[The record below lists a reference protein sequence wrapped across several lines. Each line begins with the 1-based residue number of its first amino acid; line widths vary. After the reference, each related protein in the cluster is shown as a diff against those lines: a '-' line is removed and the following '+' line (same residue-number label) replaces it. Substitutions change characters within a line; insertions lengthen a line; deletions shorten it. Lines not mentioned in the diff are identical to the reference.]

1 MEQAIDFFN
10 YMLDLIK
17 NLPNNSDSFMERVVM
32 WSIIAY
38 FEMKI
43 HVIEFSYGIASSILS
58 GLNISDLINTHWSGM
73 NSSIKGAITYLRIPE
88 SINIILSAML
98 TRFVMD
104 LLPI

>member
-1 MEQAIDFFN
+1 MEQVIEFFN
-10 YMLDLIK
+10 YTIDLIK
-17 NLPNNSDSFMERVVM
+17 NLPNNSDSFMERFIL
-32 WSIIAY
+32 WLIIGY
-38 FEMKI
+38 FELKI
-43 HVIEFSYGIASSILS
+43 HAIEISYSIATAILS
-58 GLNISDLINTHWSGM
+58 GLNISDLINSHWSGM